1 MKIFFIFFTLFLSI
15 NSIPIFRIRNAIEGF
30 LKILSNN
37 DSFEFGDQCITQK
50 FDQILIDISSF
61 AYEYYY
67 SIKEEDKSKFLINII
82 FKIVEMKNEISN
94 CTITSFDYESI
105 SAIFFIVNFLNNDFF
120 LKQNQTWEK
129 VVETENKLID
139 TYNSKEYNDS
149 DFGKALANFIFEF
162 INIFK
167 LPQSSK
173 EKNV

>member
-1 MKIFFIFFTLFLSI
+1 MKIYFIFFTLFLSI

-30 LKILSNN
+30 LKILTQN
-37 DSFEFGDQCITQK
+37 DTFEFGPQCITQK
-50 FDQILIDISSF
+50 FDQILIDIYSF

-105 SAIFFIVNFLNNDFF
+105 SSIFFIIDF
-120 LKQNQTWEK
+120 LKNDAFLKNYWEK
-129 VVETENKLID
+129 IVETENKLIEA
-139 TYNSKEYNDS
+139 YNSKEYNDS
-149 DFGKALANFIFEF
+149 DFGKALANFIIEF

-167 LPQSSK
+167 TPQSSK

>member
-37 DSFEFGDQCITQK
+37 DSFEFGDQCITQN
-50 FDQILIDISSF
+50 FDQILNDISSF

-67 SIKEEDKSKFLINII
+67 SIKQEDKSKFLINII

-94 CTITSFDYESI
+94 CTITSFDYESLLI
-105 SAIFFIVNFLNNDFF
+105 IFVIADFLKTDAFLN
-120 LKQNQTWEK
+120 QCWEK
-129 VVETENKLID
+129 IVEIENKLIEA
-139 TYNSKEYNDS
+139 YNSKEYNDS
-149 DFGKALANFIFEF
+149 DFGKVLANFIIEL
-162 INIFK
+162 IEIFK
-167 LPQSSK
+167 SPQLCQ